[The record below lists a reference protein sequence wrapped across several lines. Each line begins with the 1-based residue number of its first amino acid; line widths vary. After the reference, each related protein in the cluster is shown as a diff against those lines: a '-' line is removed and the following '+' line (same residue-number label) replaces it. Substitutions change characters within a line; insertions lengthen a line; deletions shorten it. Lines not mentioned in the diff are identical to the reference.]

1 MKNPLI
7 TAEKEKYDR
16 LQQKPDISSLAI
28 SIIFF
33 FAVVL
38 FVVAIAGIQLIN
50 QEPTMPELVYYI
62 GFGVSGI
69 FGLTFFNIAK
79 KQAYQYRLCKYM
91 TTKRYR
97 KAYEPYVNII
107 QTNAILTPI
116 TVTMAAFIIILLQ
129 LGKHMLPAYIMTWA
143 FTMFC
148 IGAGHLSGAQIF
160 KQETLDPECL
170 PQTQETL
177 EKRNSIVE
185 QLKLVFEYQQ
195 IKQPPY
201 EILQNDMRDVLLYT
215 NYMVDFVP
223 YTFWKNLYVK
233 PETSPSF
240 IKSQLW
246 GILSDYKYNPEEWLY
261 FEKYKKQADRFNA
274 TNFEIFSFETLFYEN
289 SLTNN

>member
-7 TAEKEKYDR
+7 TAEKEKSNR
-16 LQQKPDISSLAI
+16 LRTTPDISGLAV
-28 SIIFF
+28 SITI
-33 FAVVL
+33 L
-38 FVVAIAGIQLIN
+38 FITILGILAFVGIQRIN
-50 QEPTMPELVYYI
+50 QELTRPDLVYYI
-62 GFGVSGI
+62 GFGLSGI
-69 FGLTFFNIAK
+69 FGLTFFKIAE

-97 KAYEPYVNII
+97 KAYEPYVSTI

-148 IGAGHLSGAQIF
+148 IGAGHLNGAQIF

-177 EKRNSIVE
+177 EKRDSIVE

-195 IKQPPY
+195 VKQPPY
-201 EILQNDMRDVLLYT
+201 EILQNDMRDVLLYA

-223 YTFWKNLYVK
+223 YTFWKNLYIK
-233 PETSPSF
+233 PETNPSF
-240 IKSQLW
+240 VKTQLW
-246 GILSDYKYNPEEWLY
+246 NILSDYKYNPDEWLY
-261 FEKYKKQADRFNA
+261 FKKYEKQADRFNA